1 MIMDKIYRIFK
12 NTHIK
17 ILLYLGNKKKEVR
30 YSDLLRNVIPNR
42 SSLASALRELQKDMI
57 VERKVEA
64 TRPIK
69 TFYSLTELG
78 DKIAQHIMAI
88 QELLKEKAIE
98 E

>member
-1 MIMDKIYRIFK
+1 MYRIFK
-12 NTHIK
+12 NTDIK

-88 QELLKEKAIE
+88 QELLKETATEK
-98 E
+98 

>member
-1 MIMDKIYRIFK
+1 MDKMYRIFK
-12 NTHIK
+12 NTDIK

-88 QELLKEKAIE
+88 QELLKETATEK
-98 E
+98 